1 MNERHISIKKTA
13 RYFVSGEVTNAI
25 NSVWIVCHGY
35 GQLANYFLRK
45 FEVLNNGKNLIVAPE
60 GLHRFYLG
68 GYSGRVGASW
78 MTKEDRM
85 NDIKDYIHFLDDL
98 YLEILNSFNGRKV
111 KINVL
116 GFSQGTATVCRWLVN
131 KKSKVNNLIIWAGG
145 FPSDLAFE
153 PDKTLFDSMG
163 IYMVFGDKDEFIS
176 AEEFESQEKV
186 LKQHKIEY
194 NLIRFEGKHEIN
206 SQVLTELSKKI

>member
-1 MNERHISIKKTA
+1 
-13 RYFVSGEVTNAI
+13 
-25 NSVWIVCHGY
+25 
-35 GQLANYFLRK
+35 
-45 FEVLNNGKNLIVAPE
+45 PE